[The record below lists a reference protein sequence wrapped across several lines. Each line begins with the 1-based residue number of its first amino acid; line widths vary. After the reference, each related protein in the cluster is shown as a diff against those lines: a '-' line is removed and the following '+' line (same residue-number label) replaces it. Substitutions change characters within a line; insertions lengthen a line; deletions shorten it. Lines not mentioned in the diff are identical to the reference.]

1 MKVFKV
7 FATYY
12 SEHDYVS
19 NDLEITVI
27 ANNKEEARKKFI
39 ENCENNINEVRR
51 FLRSHPKLI
60 DKLVIKI
67 DPQYESFYTYYN
79 LTYVNNE
86 HNDTY
91 EDYLGYGKESSWF
104 TPSAKTEENYKD
116 YLKYKEYW
124 NNAYENYE
132 KYKNDEEKL
141 KEYDEYVKK
150 CEDEID
156 EINKKLL
163 SNEFIIDF
171 FKNLKI
177 YVYEIEINELII
189 KRINK

>member
-1 MKVFKV
+1 MKVFEV
-7 FATYY
+7 FARYDEEYEFIT
-12 SEHDYVS
+12 
-19 NDLEITVI
+19 LEMTVI

-39 ENCENNINEVRR
+39 ENCENNIDKVRR

-86 HNDTY
+86 HNNSY

-104 TPSAKTEENYKD
+104 TPHAKTEENYKA
-116 YLKYKEYW
+116 YLEYKEYW

-132 KYKNDEEKL
+132 KYKNDKEKV
-141 KEYDEYVKK
+141 KEYDDYVKK
-150 CEDEID
+150 CEDEIN
-156 EINKKLL
+156 EENKKLL
-163 SNEFIIDF
+163 SDEFIFDF
-171 FKNLKI
+171 FKNLDI
-177 YVYEIEINELII
+177 YEYEIKINEIET
-189 KRINK
+189 KRINKY